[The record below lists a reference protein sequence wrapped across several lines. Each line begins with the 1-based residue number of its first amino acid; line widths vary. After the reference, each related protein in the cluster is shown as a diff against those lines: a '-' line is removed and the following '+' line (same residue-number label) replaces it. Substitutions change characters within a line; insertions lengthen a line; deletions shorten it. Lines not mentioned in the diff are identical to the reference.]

1 MPLAL
6 FETLVVLL
14 LVAALL
20 SQLARRIGLP
30 YPTLVAVAGT
40 AAAIMPWVPQ
50 VGIDP
55 KLAMVLF
62 IAPALLSAAFDT
74 SPYELKH
81 NWLPLIA
88 LAVFAVLLTAAVVAW
103 LGVWMGG
110 LPIAA
115 AIALGAVVAP
125 PDAAAAQ
132 AVLARLDL
140 PRRTMVILQGES
152 LFNDAIALVLFGAA
166 VSAAGGDDHPL
177 LSGALLVLEVPG
189 GVLLGLA
196 VGWIYARAGALWS
209 GSQSATI
216 FEFTGTFLVWMAA
229 ERLHVSP
236 VLAVVAYAMLLARSA
251 PQRQHVRDRIHAYSI
266 WDAAVFVLNVI
277 AFLLIGLQ
285 ARDIVMTLPGPQLW
299 EAVRFAAAVLAAV
312 VLVRI
317 VWVMLYPLLLRVLMP
332 GHAQEVHGK
341 TRVRLVVS
349 WSGMRGVLT
358 LATALSLPANFP
370 GRDQIM
376 LCALAVV
383 LGTVVLQGATLG
395 ALIRWLKIPADT
407 TTQRAIDQARESIEI
422 AGREELDRLIAAH
435 EDPEALRRVRDWYHA
450 KPAPG
455 EIEAKRGLVQAER
468 RALNDLHTRG
478 ELPEDAFQILQEELD
493 LRELSLTE
501 PNARSIE
508 EV

>member
-1 MPLAL
+1 MAL
-6 FETLVVLL
+6 FETLIVLL

-40 AAAIMPWVPQ
+40 AAAVMPWVPE
-50 VGIDP
+50 VAIDP
-55 KLAMVLF
+55 KLAMALF
-62 IAPALLSAAFDT
+62 IAPALLSAAYDT

-81 NWLPLIA
+81 NWVPLIA
-88 LAVFAVLLTAAVVAW
+88 LAVFAVVLTTAAVAW
-103 LGVWMGG
+103 LGVAMAG
-110 LPIAA
+110 LPLAA

-132 AVLARLDL
+132 AVLGRLNL
-140 PRRTMVILQGES
+140 PRRTLVILQGES

-166 VSAAGGDDHPL
+166 VAAASGEQHPL
-177 LSGALLVLEVPG
+177 LADAALLLEVPG

-196 VGWIYARAGALWS
+196 VGWVYARAGALWS

-216 FEFTGTFLVWMAA
+216 FEFAGTFLVWIGA

-251 PQRQHVRDRIHAYSI
+251 PMRQHVRDRVHSYSI
-266 WDAAVFVLNVI
+266 WDSAVFVLNVI

-285 ARDIVMTLPGPQLW
+285 ARDIVTRLPAHALW
-299 EAVRFAAAVLAAV
+299 EALGFACAVLATV
-312 VLVRI
+312 VVIRV
-317 VWVMLYPLLLRVLMP
+317 VWVMLYPLLLRVLP
-332 GHAQEVHGK
+332 GQTLEVHGK
-341 TRVRLVVS
+341 ARIRIVVS

-358 LATALSLPANFP
+358 LATALSLPQQFP
-370 GRDQIM
+370 GRDLIV
-376 LCALAVV
+376 LCALTVV

-395 ALIRWLKIPADT
+395 ALIRWLQIPADT
-407 TTQRAIDQARESIEI
+407 STERAVEQARQRIEA
-422 AGREELDRLIAAH
+422 AGRVELEKLIANH
-435 EDPEALRRVRDWYHA
+435 EDAQALDRVRDWYHA

-455 EIEAKRGLVQAER
+455 EIQAKRALIQAER
-468 RALNDLHTRG
+468 RELNTLHTHG

-493 LRELSLTE
+493 LRELSLSE
-501 PNARSIE
+501 PGARSIE

>member
-1 MPLAL
+1 LAL

-20 SQLARRIGLP
+20 SQLARRVGLP

-40 AAAIMPWVPQ
+40 AAAVMPWVPQ

-55 KLAMVLF
+55 RLAMALF

-74 SPYELKH
+74 SPYELRH

-88 LAVFAVLLTAAVVAW
+88 LAVFAVLLTTAAVAW
-103 LGVWMGG
+103 LGVAMGG
-110 LPIAA
+110 LPVAA

-132 AVLARLDL
+132 AVLSRLNL
-140 PRRTMVILQGES
+140 PRRTLVILQGES
-152 LFNDAIALVLFGAA
+152 LFNDAIALVLFGGA
-166 VSAAGGDDHPL
+166 VAVAQGTDHPWLFGAGL
-177 LSGALLVLEVPG
+177 LLEVPG
-189 GVLLGLA
+189 GVLLGAAL
-196 VGWIYARAGALWS
+196 GWGYSRIGALWS
-209 GSQSATI
+209 GSLSATI
-216 FEFTGTFLVWMAA
+216 FEFAGTFLVWMAA

-236 VLAVVAYAMLLARSA
+236 VLAVVTYALLLARSA
-251 PQRQHVRDRIHAYSI
+251 PQRQHVRDRVHSFSI
-266 WDAAVFVLNVI
+266 WNAAVFVLNVI

-285 ARDIVMTLPGPQLW
+285 ARDIVTNLPRPQLW
-299 EAVRFAAAVLAAV
+299 EALGFAAAVLGAV
-312 VLVRI
+312 VVVRV
-317 VWVMLYPLLLRVLMP
+317 VWVLLYPLLLRVLLP
-332 GHAQEVHGK
+332 GYTPEGRGK

-358 LATALSLPANFP
+358 LATALSLPQDFP
-370 GRDQIM
+370 GRNLIV
-376 LCALAVV
+376 LCALTVV

-407 TTQRAIDQARESIEI
+407 STQRAIDQARDSIEA
-422 AGREELDRLIAAH
+422 AGREELGRLVAAH

-455 EIEAKRGLVQAER
+455 EIEAKRVLIQAER
-468 RALNDLHTRG
+468 RRLNELHTRG

-493 LRELSLTE
+493 LRELSLSDPDT
-501 PNARSIE
+501 RSIE

>member
-1 MPLAL
+1 MAL

-14 LVAALL
+14 LAAALL

-30 YPTLVAVAGT
+30 YPTVVAVAGT
-40 AAAIMPWVPQ
+40 AAAVLPWVPQ

-55 KLAMVLF
+55 KLAMALF

-81 NWLPLIA
+81 NWLPLLA
-88 LAVFAVLLTAAVVAW
+88 LAVFAVLLTTAAVAW
-103 LGVWMGG
+103 LGVTMGG

-132 AVLARLDL
+132 AVLSRLDL

-166 VSAAGGDDHPL
+166 VAAAGGEDHPL
-177 LSGALLVLEVPG
+177 LSGSLLLLEVPG

-196 VGWIYARAGALWS
+196 VGWVYARAGALWS
-209 GSQSATI
+209 GSQSAVI

-229 ERLHVSP
+229 ERAHVSP

-266 WDAAVFVLNVI
+266 WDSAVFVLNVI
-277 AFLLIGLQ
+277 AFLMIGLQ
-285 ARDIVMTLPGPQLW
+285 ARDIVTNLPGPQLW
-299 EAVRFAAAVLAAV
+299 KALGFAVTVLAAV

-317 VWVMLYPLLLRVLMP
+317 VWVMLYPLLLRLLMP
-332 GHAQEVHGK
+332 GHAPEVHGK
-341 TRVRLVVS
+341 TRMRLVVA

-358 LATALSLPANFP
+358 LATALSLPADFP
-370 GRDQIM
+370 GRDLIV
-376 LCALAVV
+376 LCALTVV

-395 ALIRWLKIPADT
+395 VLIRWLRLPSDT
-407 TTQRAIDQARESIEI
+407 TTAKAIDGAREQIEA
-422 AGREELDRLIAAH
+422 AGRDELDRLLADHAH
-435 EDPEALRRVRDWYHA
+435 PETLQRVRDWYRS

-455 EIEAKRGLVQAER
+455 EIEAKRALVQAER
-468 RALNDLHTRG
+468 RELNALHTRG
-478 ELPEDAFQILQEELD
+478 DLPEDAFQILQEELD
-493 LRELSLTE
+493 LRELSLSE
-501 PNARSIE
+501 PGARSIE